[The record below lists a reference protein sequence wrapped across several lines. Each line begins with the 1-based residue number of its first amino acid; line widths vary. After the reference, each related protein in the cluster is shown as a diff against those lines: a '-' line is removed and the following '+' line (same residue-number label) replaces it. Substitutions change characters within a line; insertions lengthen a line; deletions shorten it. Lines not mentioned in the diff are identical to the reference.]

1 MSTDGTFYLA
11 LLGMALASFGCRIA
25 GFLLMG
31 YVPIT
36 VRLRSALQAVPLAVM
51 IGIVMPVLSAGRPPE
66 IVALAVVLVTQKLT
80 GSNAVAALSG
90 AATVALFRW
99 LAKTA

>member
-11 LLGMALASFGCRIA
+11 LLGMALAAFGCRIA
-25 GFLLMG
+25 GFLLMA

-51 IGIVMPVLSAGRPPE
+51 IGIVMPVLSAGRLPE
-66 IVALAVVLVTQKLT
+66 LVALAVVLATQKLT
-80 GSNAVAALSG
+80 GSNAIAALSG
-90 AATVALFRW
+90 AGTVALIRW

>member
-1 MSTDGTFYLA
+1 MSTDASFYIA

-31 YVPIT
+31 YLPIT
-36 VRLRSALQAVPLAVM
+36 VRMRSALQAVPLAVM
-51 IGIVMPVLSAGRPPE
+51 IGIVMPVVSAGRLPE
-66 IVALAVVLVTQKLT
+66 IVALAVVLVVQKLT
-80 GSNAVAALSG
+80 GSNAVAAVSG

-99 LAKTA
+99 LGKTA